1 MADEITK
8 VITVDVSD
16 SLDNLDEL
24 REKVVSAGYSFS
36 SLKSA
41 KTYIDKLRA
50 SLIDLDETSE
60 EYTERVAEIDKVQ
73 DKLNKAMKATGDKTK
88 DAEGSYNALSKKMSE
103 LKKAFKETNDEA
115 ERQSLAKQI
124 VGINDQLKEMDAS
137 IGNYQRNV
145 GNYEAAF
152 TKGLSGIS
160 KEIEAL
166 GNPLAIAKRGVLAL
180 GQAFKTLIANP
191 VGAVIMAIVVAIK
204 ALKKGFEQSETATNS
219 LKRAFSALQ
228 PVMNAISNVFT
239 GFATIVGNIAEKAI
253 PALVNGLQKAG
264 DWMMTLLNKI
274 GIVSDEKL
282 ESFRKSIEAQKEAV
296 QVTQDLTN
304 REIELTEKRRKF
316 QVDEA
321 KTALEVEELKAKAVN
336 KEKYTAAE
344 RQKFLNQA
352 IEKERAIN
360 NQKLALAQEEYD
372 IMKKRSELTD
382 NDAATNDALA
392 AAEASLY
399 NTKREYYAKEREL
412 ISQKLAAGQELS
424 AAEKKRLEDLKK
436 VEEEVKK
443 LRGEEL
449 DKIKEINERTE
460 LALLSNKD
468 RELRI
473 LEKKY
478 NKEKALLEK
487 YDKDIVKL
495 TEEYEKKRQ
504 EIINRDGGDEE
515 LNKLEE
521 EYNEKKTLI
530 ENSDENIVNLT
541 KEYERKRK
549 ELIKNGKYEEL
560 NVLDEK
566 YNEEKALLEGHN
578 KELLKLTE
586 EYEKKRQEILKKNG
600 KYEELKAL
608 AEKYNEEKALLEG
621 KNKDILNL
629 TKEFE
634 KDKQDIINKNGGD
647 KAKEIDERATQSLMD
662 NTERQLAILKKKYEE
677 EKKLLEENGID
688 TVNLTKEYERKVAE
702 IKAKEGEDKIKD
714 INDDASLERDIAD
727 KTIPN
732 ESEKKK
738 KLLQIEKER
747 LEETKSIYE
756 ELFNLDNLSE
766 EKKQEYADKI
776 KEIYAALAENRKQ
789 QTDAETE
796 ETMEL
801 LDKYAQYAQG
811 IGELMGAVSDIW
823 QKSIEERIKN
833 GKITEEQ
840 GKKEFENNKKLQI
853 ATAIINGLAGVATA
867 VSTAMSL
874 GPIAGPI
881 MAAVNSATVIATTA
895 AQIAQIKSTTLD
907 GGGSSIGGEVASAQA
922 APTPEAMEYVPNYST
937 NVTGESETVNLANA
951 VNEGKKDTR
960 VYIVESDIQ
969 EMGKRVEVR
978 EAESTF

>member
-1 MADEITK
+1 MADQITK
-8 VITVDVSD
+8 VITVDVSE

-41 KTYIDKLRA
+41 KSYIDKLRA

-60 EYTERVAEIDKVQ
+60 EYTERVEEIDKVQ

-103 LKKAFKETNDEA
+103 LKKVFKATNDEA

-152 TKGLSGIS
+152 TKGLSGIAN
-160 KEIEAL
+160 EIEAL

-204 ALKKGFEQSETATNS
+204 ALKKGFDESESATNS

-228 PVMNAISNVFT
+228 PVMNAVSKVFT

-282 ESFRKSIEAQKEAV
+282 EAFRKSIEAQKESIK
-296 QVTQDLTN
+296 VTQDLTN

-316 QVDEA
+316 QVNEA
-321 KTALEVEELKAKAVN
+321 KTALEVEELRAKAVD

-344 RQKFLNQA
+344 RQKFLNDA
-352 IEKERAIN
+352 ISKEREIN

-412 ISQKLAAGQELS
+412 ISQKIAAGQELS
-424 AAEKKRLEDLKK
+424 AAEKKRLEDLNK
-436 VEEEVKK
+436 VEAEITK

-468 RELRI
+468 RELKI

-504 EIINRDGGDEE
+504 EIINKDGGDEE
-515 LNKLEE
+515 LKELEKT
-521 EYNEKKTLI
+521 YNEKKTLI

-549 ELIKNGKYEEL
+549 ELIKNGKYEDL
-560 NVLDEK
+560 NILEEK

-578 KELLKLTE
+578 KELLKLTK

-600 KYEELKAL
+600 KDDALKAL
-608 AEKYNEEKALLEG
+608 AEQYNKEKALLEG
-621 KNKDILNL
+621 KNKDIVNL
-629 TKEFE
+629 TKEYENE
-634 KDKQDIINKNGGD
+634 KQEIINKNGLD

-677 EKKLLEENGID
+677 EKKLLEANGVD

-702 IKAKEGEDKIKD
+702 IKAAEGEDKIKD
-714 INDDASLERDIAD
+714 INDDASLDRDIAD

-738 KLLQIEKER
+738 KLLEIEKER

-776 KEIYAALAENRKQ
+776 KAIYAALAENRKQ
-789 QTDAETE
+789 TADAETE

-811 IGELMGAVSDIW
+811 IGELMGTVSDIW

-874 GPIAGPI
+874 GPIAGPV
-881 MAAVNSATVIATTA
+881 MAAINSATVIATTA

-907 GGGSSIGGEVASAQA
+907 GGGSIGGEVTSAQA
-922 APTPEAMEYVPNYST
+922 APTPEAMEYVPNYNT
-937 NVTGESETVNLANA
+937 NVTGQSETVNLANA
-951 VNEGKKDTR
+951 VNEGQKDTR
-960 VYIVESDIQ
+960 VYLVESDIQ

>member
-16 SLDNLDEL
+16 SLGSLDEL

-60 EYTERVAEIDKVQ
+60 EYTERVEEIDKVQ

-152 TKGLSGIS
+152 TKGLSGIAN
-160 KEIEAL
+160 EIEAL

-191 VGAVIMAIVVAIK
+191 VGAVIMAIVVAVK

-296 QVTQDLTN
+296 KTTQDLTN
-304 REIELTEKRRKF
+304 REIALTERRRKF
-316 QVDEA
+316 QVEEA
-321 KTALEVEELKAKAVN
+321 KAEMEVEELRSKSADKDKYSAK
-336 KEKYTAAE
+336 E
-344 RQKFLNQA
+344 REKFLNDA
-352 IEKERAIN
+352 IAKERAIN
-360 NQKLALAQEEYD
+360 NEKLALAQEEYD

-392 AAEASLY
+392 AAEANLY
-399 NTKREYYAKEREL
+399 NTKREYYAKEKEL
-412 ISQKLAAGQELS
+412 VAQKVAAGKELS
-424 AAEKKRLEDLKK
+424 DAEKKRLEDAKKNAEKAEEIKKEELKK
-436 VEEEVKK
+436 AEEIKK
-443 LRGEEL
+443 RAEL
-449 DKIKEINERTE
+449 S
-460 LALLSNKD
+460 LMPNKD
-468 RELRI
+468 RELKI
-473 LEKKY
+473 LEDKY
-478 NKEKALLEK
+478 KEEKALLEK
-487 YDKDIVKL
+487 YEQDTTKL
-495 TEEYEKKRQ
+495 TEEYEKKKQ
-504 EIINRDGGDEE
+504 EIIN
-515 LNKLEE
+515 
-521 EYNEKKTLI
+521 
-530 ENSDENIVNLT
+530 S
-541 KEYERKRK
+541 
-549 ELIKNGKYEEL
+549 NGL
-560 NVLDEK
+560 
-566 YNEEKALLEGHN
+566 
-578 KELLKLTE
+578 
-586 EYEKKRQEILKKNG
+586 
-600 KYEELKAL
+600 
-608 AEKYNEEKALLEG
+608 
-621 KNKDILNL
+621 
-629 TKEFE
+629 
-634 KDKQDIINKNGGD
+634 D
-647 KAKEIDERATQSLMD
+647 KAKEIDERAIQSLMN
-662 NTERQLAILKKKYEE
+662 NTDRQLDILKKRYEE
-677 EKKLLEENGID
+677 EKKLLEANGID
-688 TVNLTKEYERKVAE
+688 TVNLTKEYERQVAE
-702 IKAKEGEDKIKD
+702 AKAGAGEGKIND
-714 INDDASLERDIAD
+714 INDNSSLERDIAD
-727 KTIPN
+727 KTIQN
-732 ESEKKK
+732 EFDKKE
-738 KLLQIEKER
+738 KLLQIERDR
-747 LEETKSIYE
+747 LEGTKKIYE
-756 ELFNLDNLSE
+756 EMYALDSLSE
-766 EKKQEYADKI
+766 EQKQEYANKL
-776 KEIYAALAENRKQ
+776 KEIDADLAENSKQ
-789 QTDAETE
+789 MTDIKKE
-796 ETMEL
+796 EAMSL
-801 LDKYAQYAQG
+801 LNTYGQVAQG
-811 IGELMGAVSDIW
+811 IGDLMGTISDIW
-823 QKSIEERIKN
+823 QDSIKERVKN

-840 GKKEFENNKKLQI
+840 GKKEFEQSKKLQI

-881 MAAVNSATVIATTA
+881 MAAVNSAMVIATTA
-895 AQIAQIKSTTLD
+895 AQVAKIKSTAFD
-907 GGGSSIGGEVASAQA
+907 GGGSVGGETAPQA
-922 APTPEAMEYVPNYST
+922 APAPVAMEYVPNYST
-937 NVTGESETVNLANA
+937 NITGESETVNLAAA
-951 VNEGKKDTR
+951 VNEGQRDQR
-960 VYIVESDIQ
+960 VYLVESDIQ
-969 EMGKRVEVR
+969 EMGRRVEVR